1 MRAEHD
7 QVVAFRL
14 IGNRLEEPSLDE
26 LDLDGNRGTLPV
38 RLLLGLGQDLFG
50 DGADL
55 LGRHAA
61 VAGEARVDDKQ
72 ERHRGALVIREAHR
86 PGLSACAALASV
98 DADEDFLDHMLR
110 PFG

>member
-7 QVVAFRL
+7 QIVAFRL

-26 LDLDGNRGTLPV
+26 LDLDGNRRALPM
-38 RLLLGLGQDLFG
+38 RLLLRLGQDFFG
-50 DGADL
+50 DSADL
-55 LGRHAA
+55 LCWHAA
-61 VAGEARVDDKQ
+61 VACEARVDDEH
-72 ERHRGALVIREAHR
+72 ERHRGALVVREVHGPCLR
-86 PGLSACAALASV
+86 TCAALASV